1 LPRNFPVIDGW
12 EEEEGVATSIKSID
26 LNAATYQN
34 GMGLTYRLN
43 QYIDSLAS
51 FEGDTMGDIV
61 IENSD
66 ISGRVLDIAVP
77 RGSMTA
83 AQKAAIDA
91 ASLRAQAV
99 GIKLV
104 ITEF

>member
-1 LPRNFPVIDGW
+1 M
-12 EEEEGVATSIKSID
+12 SIKSID

-34 GMGLTYRLN
+34 GMGLTYRIN
-43 QYIDSLAS
+43 RYIDSLAG

-61 IENSD
+61 IRNSD
-66 ISGRVLDIAVP
+66 ISGRVLNVAIP

-83 AQKAAIDA
+83 AQKPAIDA
-91 ASLRAQAV
+91 ATLRAQAF